1 MVSTAPAVKFGVDAF
16 SEAPLELW
24 ENSSLGEMQT
34 VIRAVYRQVLG
45 NAHIMESERLVT
57 AESMLCDG
65 NISVR
70 GFVEAVAK
78 SEFYRTRFFETC
90 SAYRF
95 VELNFKHLL
104 GRAPVDQ
111 TEIAQH
117 ILIINEQGYDAEI
130 NSYLDSE
137 EYQESFGENVVPY
150 YRGINS
156 IVGQKQVS
164 YNRMFSVFRGPGET
178 DSAVKTSKLVYEIA
192 TNSANKITPPI
203 SVGRL
208 GGYADATEKT
218 FKIVVKGVK
227 FSGPSRVSTKEY
239 IVPGSKMTPQ
249 IQRINRTSGTIVSIT
264 EIG

>member
-1 MVSTAPAVKFGVDAF
+1 MVSTAPV
-16 SEAPLELW
+16 ELW
-24 ENSSLGEMQT
+24 ENGSLAEAQSA
-34 VIRAVYRQVLG
+34 IRAVYRQVLG
-45 NAHIMESERLVT
+45 NAHVMESERLVS
-57 AESMLCDG
+57 AESKLCDRS
-65 NISVR
+65 ISVR

-78 SEFYRTRFFETC
+78 SEFYRSRFFETC

-111 TEIAQH
+111 TEVAEH
-117 ILIINEQGYDAEI
+117 IRILNEQGYDAEI
-130 NSYLDSE
+130 NSYLDSQ
-137 EYQESFGENVVPY
+137 EYFDSFGENIVPY
-150 YRGINS
+150 YRGMNS

-164 YNRMFSVFRGPGET
+164 YNRMYSLFRGPGET

-192 TNSANKITPPI
+192 ANSTNKIAPPI

-208 GGYADATEKT
+208 GSYADATEKT